1 MEMTMTSIS
10 PVTKADWHSRPADG
24 LVAELGSDSRKGLQE
39 TEAARRLAADGPNVL
54 PVPAGTGKIRLFLS
68 QFKSL
73 VIGVMIAAGIISGIM
88 GEIVDAA
95 AILIIVLLNGVIGF
109 FQEYNAEQS
118 IAALRKMTAPMA
130 KVLRDGVV
138 RNLPAARLV
147 RGDIIELESG
157 DLVPADA
164 RLLEVSGMRCL
175 EAALTGEPEG
185 VNKVSGALPGGE
197 LPLGDRLNMV
207 YMGTSVA
214 SGAGKAMVIGTGA
227 DTEIGRIAG
236 LLETAE
242 TETATPLQNRMDAL
256 SRTLVFAC
264 LGLVGVLF
272 GLGLWRGWEPFE
284 LFMTAVSLAVAA
296 APEGLPAVV
305 TVSLALGVQ
314 RMAKRKA
321 LVRRLPSVETLGS
334 ATVIC
339 TDKTGTLTAG
349 EMTVK
354 EFYVNGASFVVEGRG
369 LEPTGMVLVEGRP
382 ADPAQAVH
390 LRNLAAVQSGTTT
403 ASLYQEGGDWKVA
416 GDPTEGAMIAA
427 GRKVGL
433 RPEEN
438 LPEDKL
444 FAFPFDSERKRASA
458 IRMGTDGA
466 ARILVNGAPDVL
478 LELCTRMHSADGPAP
493 LAPAARERILAA
505 NAAMAGRGLRVIGS
519 AYKEYSHIEGKLPRM
534 EEVESDLIFV
544 GLAGMYDPPRPEA
557 KAAVGRCRDA
567 GIRVV
572 MITGDHPSTALAI
585 ARDLGIAEQGAEA
598 LSGAQLDRLDE
609 AGLQQ
614 AVERVSVYA
623 RVTAAHKLRVVKAW
637 KAQGAIVA
645 MTGDGVNDAPALKG
659 AHIGVAMGRTGTEVT
674 KQASD
679 MIIADDNFATI
690 VAAVEEGRGIFQ
702 NIRNTLQFLLAGNA
716 GELLLMTVAI
726 VAGLP
731 APLLPIHLLWINL
744 VTDGLPAL
752 CLASERIDPD
762 VMKRKPRKQTEILS
776 DRAFLGALILT
787 GLLTAGVSLTAFL
800 WGLKAYGAEAAR
812 SMGFTTLVL
821 AELLRSLGA
830 RSETKPIWALDPRGN
845 PRLFAVVGIFI
856 FVQVFLHGNGTAAR
870 LLKITPLEGGVFMS
884 LLGLAAIPLV
894 VLECVKMSTA
904 ARRRA

>member
-1 MEMTMTSIS
+1 MDNAPLKLT
-10 PVTKADWHSRPADG
+10 ADWHSRTADA
-24 LVAELGSDSRKGLQE
+24 LLSEAGSDPRSGLME
-39 TEAARRLAADGPNVL
+39 SEAGRRLAADGPNSL
-54 PVPAGTGKIRLFLS
+54 PEPPGTGKLKLFLS

-73 VIGVMIAAGIISGIM
+73 VIGVLIAAGIISGVM
-88 GEIVDAA
+88 GELVDAA
-95 AILIIVLLNGVIGF
+95 AILTIVLLNGIIGF

-130 KVLRDGVV
+130 KVMRDGVV
-138 RNLPAARLV
+138 RNIPASRLV

-164 RLLEVSGMRCL
+164 RLVEVSGLRCL

-185 VNKVSGALPGGE
+185 VHKISETLPGGE

-214 SGAGKAMVIGTGA
+214 SGAGRAMVTGTGTR
-227 DTEIGRIAG
+227 TEIGRIAG

-242 TETATPLQNRMDAL
+242 TESSTPLQNRMDAL
-256 SRTLVFAC
+256 SRTLVWVC
-264 LGLVGVLF
+264 LGLVAVLF
-272 GLGLWRGWEPFE
+272 GLGLLRGWEPFE

-314 RMAKRKA
+314 RMAKRNA

-354 EFYVNGASFVVEGRG
+354 EFYVDGTSFLVEGRG
-369 LEPTGMVLVEGRP
+369 LEPMGAVHNGGRP
-382 ADPAQAVH
+382 PDSAQSDH
-390 LRNLAAVQSGTTT
+390 LRHLAAVQSGTTT
-403 ASLYQEGGDWKVA
+403 ASLYQEGDDWKVA

-433 RPEEN
+433 RPEDSA
-438 LPEDKL
+438 PDGKL
-444 FAFPFDSERKRASA
+444 FSFPFDSERKRASA
-458 IRMGTDGA
+458 IRMGADGS
-466 ARILVNGAPDVL
+466 ARIMVNGAPDVL
-478 LELCTRMHSADGPAP
+478 LELCTRIHAPEGPRSLSP
-493 LAPAARERILAA
+493 SDRERILSA
-505 NAAMAGRGLRVIGS
+505 NAAMASRGLRVIGS
-519 AYKEYSHIEGKLPRM
+519 AYREYSHADGKPPGM
-534 EEVESDLIFV
+534 EEVERDLIFT

-557 KAAVGRCRDA
+557 KVAVGKCRGA

-585 ARDLGIAEQGAEA
+585 AKDLGIAEDGAEA
-598 LSGAQLDRLDE
+598 LTGSQLDRLDD
-609 AGLQQ
+609 AGLER
-614 AVERVSVYA
+614 AVGRVSVFA
-623 RVTAAHKLRVVKAW
+623 RVTAAHKLRVVRAW
-637 KAQGAIVA
+637 RAQGAIVA

-726 VAGLP
+726 VIGLP

-762 VMKRKPRKQTEILS
+762 VMKRKPRMQTEILS
-776 DRAFLGALILT
+776 DRAFLGNLILT
-787 GLLTAGVSLTAFL
+787 GILTAGVSLAAFL
-800 WGLKAYGAEAAR
+800 WGLEAYGAETAR

-830 RSETKPIWALDPRGN
+830 RSETKPVWAMDPRGN
-845 PRLFAVVGIFI
+845 PRLFAVVGIFV
-856 FVQVFLHGNGTAAR
+856 FVQVFLHGNETAAR
-870 LLKITPLEGGVFMS
+870 LLKIVPLEAETFLA
-884 LLGLAAIPLV
+884 LLALAAVPLA
-894 VLECVKMSTA
+894 VLEILKVFKAA
-904 ARRRA
+904 ARKA